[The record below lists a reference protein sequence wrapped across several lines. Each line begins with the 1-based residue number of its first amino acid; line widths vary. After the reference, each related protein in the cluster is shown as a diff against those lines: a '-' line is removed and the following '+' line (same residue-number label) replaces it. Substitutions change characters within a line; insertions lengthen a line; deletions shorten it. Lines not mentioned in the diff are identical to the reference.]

1 MNLKEYLAD
10 DDPSKWYRLSS
21 GEMENLFDEAML
33 SVDVLVKALQDIKD
47 HESMKIGVPYSDDHV
62 YNTAYEALAKARG
75 EA

>member
-1 MNLKEYLAD
+1 MKLSEYLAD

-33 SVDVLVKALQDIKD
+33 SVDVLQNALEIICGRQQCAD
-47 HESMKIGVPYSDDHV
+47 MTLSDRQI
-62 YNTAYEALAKARG
+62 AQIALAKARG

>member
-1 MNLKEYLAD
+1 MNLKQYLAD

-33 SVDVLVKALQDIKD
+33 SVDVLVEALQGIKD
-47 HESMKIGVPYSDDHV
+47 HESMKIGVPYSDDR
-62 YNTAYEALAKARG
+62 AYKIAYRALSKARG